1 MIDLNKF
8 TYYEL
13 ETLKSLVDN
22 AIRLDY
28 KMKDKHPSIYSNK
41 DKEIEEL
48 MLIQVKITQSL
59 NTMEAPSNMQRFKDG
74 RMGR

>member
-1 MIDLNKF
+1 MIDLSKF

-28 KMKDKHPSIYSNK
+28 KMKDKHPSVYSHK

-59 NTMEAPSNMQRFKDG
+59 NTMEAPSNMQRFKDKKM
-74 RMGR
+74 R